1 MIINVSVFNEKDCE
15 QMKTKNLAK
24 NTDNATT
31 YAVKLLTKFCIESN
45 VLGEKNID
53 ELSSNELLPVCR
65 CPCGCFLQTL
75 KK

>member
-53 ELSSNELLPVCR
+53 ELSSNDYRIAEVTRR
-65 CPCGCFLQTL
+65 CPCGFFLQT
-75 KK
+75 